1 MRSLL
6 FVFLCS
12 LLLFAVAGCGSKAVP
27 VSGKVTLDGQ
37 PLANAVIAFVG
48 DRDTHGLG
56 AGAEGKT
63 DANGNYTLRILEKNL
78 DGALPG
84 KYKVVISVVETENSE
99 SNAKPAER
107 KEKVPEMY
115 NSRTEL
121 KFEVPSGGTSTANF
135 DLTTPKDMP
144 GSKKGGGIA
153 VMPGVPKK

>member
-12 LLLFAVAGCGSKAVP
+12 LLLFLVAGCGSKAVP

-37 PLANAVIAFVG
+37 PVANAVVAFVG
-48 DRDTHGLG
+48 DKDARGLG

-63 DANGNYTLRILEKNL
+63 DANGNYSLRIVTKDV

-84 KYKVVISVVETENSE
+84 KYKVVISLVEAENSE

-107 KEKVPEMY
+107 KEKIPEAF
-115 NSRTEL
+115 NARSEL
-121 KFEVPSGGTSTANF
+121 KFEVPSGGTTSANF
-135 DLTTPKDMP
+135 DLKTPKEMP
-144 GSKKGGGIA
+144 GANKGGIA
-153 VMPGVPKK
+153 VMPGVNKGK